1 MIYVF
6 YILFSNM
13 NVRARHSFSFDMYHV
28 PQKYPFSSCHPEIY
42 LDWTFEEP
50 QLYCEPAMIGP
61 CCSDNPI
68 ISVFVSCISKIKSIL
83 FVRRYF
89 S

>member
-13 NVRARHSFSFDMYHV
+13 NVRHSFSFDMYHLL
-28 PQKYPFSSCHPEIY
+28 QKHPFSLCSLEIY

-50 QLYCEPAMIGP
+50 QLYCEPAMIDS

-68 ISVFVSCISKIKSIL
+68 ISIFVSL
-83 FVRRYF
+83 FLVF
-89 S
+89 FQDQINFVCA